1 MSLFRFNEE
10 HSKTYII
17 SFFQVKGENKE
28 LYGRGIKQLYRTH
41 LKGTLSPFLSMI
53 FFPLW
58 HMLYID
64 KGLSFSP
71 EWNNAES

>member
-1 MSLFRFNEE
+1 MSLFRFDEE

-53 FFPLW
+53 FFPF
-58 HMLYID
+58 MAYVIY
-64 KGLSFSP
+64 
-71 EWNNAES
+71 